1 MAAINP
7 RPGVVVAITDRRGE
21 MALYDPNAYRRKD
34 YIRNEKLRETNRE
47 ERRNAK
53 GNTAD

>member
-21 MALYDPNAYRRKD
+21 MALYDPNAYRRKEWQ
-34 YIRNEKLRETNRE
+34 RNEKMREARRE
-47 ERRNAK
+47 ERNAK
-53 GNTAD
+53 GKAAD